1 VEHFDVVVVGAGI
14 SGIDAAYRLQTEHP
28 QRTYTILEARDA
40 IGGTWDLFR
49 FPGIRSD
56 SDMFT
61 LGFPFRPWAGA
72 KSIAD
77 GPSILRYLRETAAE
91 FGIDRRIRFGRR
103 VTAAAWSSA
112 DQRWEIEVRTADGGA
127 ERYSCDF
134 LFLGTGY
141 YRYDRG
147 YCPELPGLDAY
158 EGRVVHPQHWPEDLD
173 CAGKQVV
180 VIGSGATAVTLV
192 PALAEQGAQVTML
205 QRSPTYVLA
214 LPGIDP
220 LADRLSA
227 RLPRWLA
234 HRLIR
239 WKNVLVTSGFYQLAR
254 RRPEVAKRML
264 RAGLEREIPDRDI
277 IDRDFTPRY
286 QPWDQRLC
294 VVPDA
299 DLFRA
304 MRTGRAGV
312 VTDTIATFIAGGI
325 RLASGRE
332 LPADVVVTATGLR
345 LQVGGGIRIT
355 VDGSEVDSGRT
366 VVYRGCLLSGV
377 PNLAICIGYVN
388 ASWTLRADL
397 TARYV
402 CRLLAFMDAHGYRSA
417 TPEFDGEI
425 AVRPV
430 LDLTSG
436 YVRRAADVLPRQG
449 VAAPWVLRQNYLVDL
464 LSTRFGDVGR
474 DMVFTAR
481 PMRPA
486 PVAVDAAGGGL
497 VTGPGESG
505 VSAG

>member
-1 VEHFDVVVVGAGI
+1 
-14 SGIDAAYRLQTEHP
+14 
-28 QRTYTILEARDA
+28 
-40 IGGTWDLFR
+40 
-49 FPGIRSD
+49 
-56 SDMFT
+56 
-61 LGFPFRPWAGA
+61 
-72 KSIAD
+72 
-77 GPSILRYLRETAAE
+77 
-91 FGIDRRIRFGRR
+91 
-103 VTAAAWSSA
+103 
-112 DQRWEIEVRTADGGA
+112 
-127 ERYSCDF
+127 
-134 LFLGTGY
+134 
-141 YRYDRG
+141 
-147 YCPELPGLDAY
+147 
-158 EGRVVHPQHWPEDLD
+158 
-173 CAGKQVV
+173 
-180 VIGSGATAVTLV
+180 
-192 PALAEQGAQVTML
+192 
-205 QRSPTYVLA
+205 
-214 LPGIDP
+214 
-220 LADRLSA
+220 
-227 RLPRWLA
+227 
-234 HRLIR
+234 
-239 WKNVLVTSGFYQLAR
+239 VTSGFYQLAR